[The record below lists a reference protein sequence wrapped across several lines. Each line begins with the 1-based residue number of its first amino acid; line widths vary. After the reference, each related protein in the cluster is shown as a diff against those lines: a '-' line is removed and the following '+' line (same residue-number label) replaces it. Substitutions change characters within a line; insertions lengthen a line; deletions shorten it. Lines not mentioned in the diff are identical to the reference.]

1 VIRIAILVLVCAAAC
16 PAWVESVEFPWKAY
30 PQQLWERELVW
41 LKNIGVAHIS
51 LPPGGD
57 PAQLDEVVRIVRRL
71 DLEADLEGP
80 VPDALQA
87 QTRAHGGPLTEP
99 LPGPPAR
106 ISALAPTALPRSRDL
121 LASGMRALL
130 WTDVEETLDANGF
143 HPGAVSF
150 AGEEKPAT
158 LAVRRNAQL
167 SLYWSRTFPGLH
179 ETPGASV
186 RLLAGAAPVTGIA
199 VRQFVAENGVSLVSI
214 ANKSAQAW
222 TGDIRVLYPPAKRAI
237 AVPAVSVPAHDV
249 LWTPVNVPLT
259 SGPLCKHCSAFAKA
273 DHLVYATA
281 ELTAMEYENGIL
293 AMEFFA
299 PFGGEAILQLSRE
312 PSGPFVAGG
321 RPTDFDWDDHTQRA
335 RLKIPAGA
343 DANKHVRIGIAIEPP
358 DATGFFD
365 SARVLLIG
373 ETNRL
378 TAQFSSQPIA
388 QRSRLLIAPAF
399 AVEQASAEDE
409 LALVYRIKVPET
421 AVHGDH
427 ADLAIEADG
436 MPMSHARPQL
446 LRPATLRFPDAI
458 DVHLTAASALPLF
471 PATVPVNQ
479 RTGRDLRVTVRN
491 NAPEIRNFRIEIK
504 AEGLEFLPA
513 TMDVAVGASVARDV
527 SFRVFAKDASTG
539 LHAGTVI
546 LSGAAAVREPV
557 QFVVIPQNGAVAFSV
572 NDFSLI
578 ESMKSRASF
587 MPGHW
592 LELVDKE
599 NNRNVLASGGIPFTP
614 GPITTG
620 SDALIFAAGQRT
632 IRLGDLEQLV
642 PKPAK

>member
-1 VIRIAILVLVCAAAC
+1 VIRAAILALVFAAAS
-16 PAWVESVEFPWKAY
+16 PAWVESVEFPWNAY
-30 PQQLWERELVW
+30 PRQLWERELVW
-41 LKNIGVAHIS
+41 LKNIGVVHVS
-51 LPPGGD
+51 LPPGND
-57 PAQLDEVVRIVRRL
+57 PAQLEEVIHIIRRL
-71 DLEADLEGP
+71 NLEADLEGP
-80 VPDALQA
+80 VPGALQPL
-87 QTRAHGGPLTEP
+87 TRTHGGPLTEP
-99 LPGPPAR
+99 LPGPPVR
-106 ISALAPTALPRSRDL
+106 LSALAPAALARSRDL
-121 LASGMRALL
+121 LASGARALL

-158 LAVRRNAQL
+158 LALRRNAQL
-167 SLYWSRTFPGLH
+167 SLYWNRTFPALH

-186 RLLAGAAPVTGIA
+186 KIAAGITPPAGIA

-214 ANKSAQAW
+214 ANKSASAW
-222 TGDIRVLYPPAKRAI
+222 TGDLRVLYPAAKRAI
-237 AVPAVSVPAHDV
+237 GLPPITVSAHDV
-249 LWTPVNVPLT
+249 LWVPVNVPLT
-259 SGPLCKHCSAFAKA
+259 PGPLCKDCSAFAGT

-299 PFGGEAILQLSRE
+299 PSGGEATLQLSRE

-321 RPTDFDWDDHTQRA
+321 RPTAFDWDDHTQHA

-343 DANKHVRIGIAIEPP
+343 DASKHVRIGIAIEPP

-378 TAQFSSQPIA
+378 TAQFSSALIA
-388 QRSRLLIAPAF
+388 QRSRLLIAPEF
-399 AVEQASAEDE
+399 AMDQTAGENE
-409 LALVYRIKVPET
+409 LTLFYQIKVPET

-436 MPMSHARPQL
+436 MRMSHARPQL

-458 DVHLTAASALPLF
+458 DVHLAAASALPLF

-479 RTGRDLRVTVRN
+479 RAGRDITVSVRN
-491 NAPEIRNFRIEIK
+491 NAPEIRTFQLEIK

-513 TMDVAVGASVARDV
+513 KMDVAVGASVARDV
-527 SFRVFAKDASTG
+527 SFRVFATEASPG
-539 LHAGTVI
+539 LHAGTVT
-546 LSGAAAVREPV
+546 LSGAATVAEPI
-557 QFVVIPQNGAVAFSV
+557 QFVVLSQNGAMAFSM
-572 NDFSLI
+572 NGFSLI
-578 ESMKSRASF
+578 ESVTSRASF
-587 MPGHW
+587 IPGRW
-592 LELVDKE
+592 LEFVNKE
-599 NNRNVLASGGIPFTP
+599 NNRNLLSSGGIPFTP

-620 SDALIFAAGQRT
+620 GDALIFAAGQQT
-632 IRLGDLEQLV
+632 LRLADLLQLI
-642 PKPAK
+642 PRQ